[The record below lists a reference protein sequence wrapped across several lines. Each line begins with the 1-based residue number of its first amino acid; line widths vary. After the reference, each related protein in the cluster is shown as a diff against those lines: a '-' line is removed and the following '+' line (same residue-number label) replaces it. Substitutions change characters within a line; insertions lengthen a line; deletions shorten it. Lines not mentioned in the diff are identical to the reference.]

1 MTRWVAIALEVA
13 GAVVCVPP
21 ALAFRRF
28 VRAFGRD
35 SIPTRY
41 RAGFVPCVSLA
52 FAIFGAVLAACLV
65 VLPLVGR

>member
-41 RAGFVPCVSLA
+41 RVGFAACVGVALA
-52 FAIFGAVLAACLV
+52 ILGAVLAACLV